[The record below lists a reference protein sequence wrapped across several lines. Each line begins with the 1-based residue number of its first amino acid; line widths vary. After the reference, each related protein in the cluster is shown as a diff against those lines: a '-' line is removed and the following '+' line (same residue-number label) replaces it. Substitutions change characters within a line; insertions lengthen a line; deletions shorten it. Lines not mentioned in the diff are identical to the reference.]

1 MRKFV
6 LMAGL
11 LLGAAFVPGT
21 PAQAEA
27 MLGCSCVRLGG
38 PPVCSATVLECNFQQ
53 GGVCV
58 APCTYEPPKAGKKHK
73 RGKKKKM

>member
-1 MRKFV
+1 MRKLV

-11 LLGAAFVPGT
+11 LLGAAFLPGT
-21 PAQAEA
+21 PAHAQA
-27 MLGCSCVRLGG
+27 MLGCQCVRLGA
-38 PPVCSATVLECNFQQ
+38 PAMCTATVLECNINN

-58 APCTYEPPKAGKKHK
+58 APCSYEPPKAGKKHK

>member
-1 MRKFV
+1 MRKLV

-11 LLGAAFVPGT
+11 LGAAFLPGT

-27 MLGCSCVRLGG
+27 MLGCQCVSVFQ
-38 PPVCSATVLECNFQQ
+38 PPACTATVLECNFQR

-58 APCTYEPPKAGKKHK
+58 APCSYEPPKAGKKHK
-73 RGKKKKM
+73 RKKKK